1 MVTPDQ
7 ISTFFNI
14 YRHKSPLLSNDSILG
29 LYQQLGW
36 VTSVVL
42 LNVTFFEAVA
52 LRKDV
57 AAETSQASICEC
69 HNNATGAVH

>member
-1 MVTPDQ
+1 MCIV
-7 ISTFFNI
+7 
-14 YRHKSPLLSNDSILG
+14 HSILG

-36 VTSVVL
+36 VTGVVL

-57 AAETSQASICEC
+57 ADETSQASFCEC
-69 HNNATGAVH
+69 HNHATSAVH